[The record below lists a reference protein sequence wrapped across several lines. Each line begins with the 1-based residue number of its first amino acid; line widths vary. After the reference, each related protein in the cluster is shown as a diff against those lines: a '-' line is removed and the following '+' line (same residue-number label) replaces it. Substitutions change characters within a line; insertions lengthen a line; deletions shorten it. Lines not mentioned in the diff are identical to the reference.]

1 MVNILTLNDLG
12 RTLLAQLYQII
23 TRGDKHA
30 PHPQKRWSERSRES
44 YRLNSENIA
53 QPRSCG
59 AAIAAYF
66 SAALLKY
73 AA

>member
-1 MVNILTLNDLG
+1 MANNLTLNDLG
-12 RTLLAQLYQII
+12 RTLRAQLYQII
-23 TRGDKHA
+23 TGGDEHA
-30 PHPQKRWSERSRES
+30 PHTQKRWSERSRGR
-44 YRLNSENIA
+44 YRLNSENLA

>member
-1 MVNILTLNDLG
+1 MANNLIINNLG

-23 TRGDKHA
+23 TGGDEHA
-30 PHPQKRWSERSRES
+30 PHPQKRWRERSRES
-44 YRLNSENIA
+44 YRLNSENLV

-59 AAIAAYF
+59 VAIATYF
-66 SAALLKY
+66 GAALLKY